1 MTFVFI
7 LGILAVLI
15 GIGIVIWGFRAQLI
29 SAILGGVAIALIIGG
44 GLIFWSTW
52 WTNGVGEAKVM
63 VNSADR
69 QVIGTIEEPGWGFKA
84 PWFEFVEFDLFSQE
98 LLYAGNDKG
107 APQYAGGTVNG
118 QEITVNV
125 GGVNGGSTQGRVD
138 MTFRYSI
145 DADNIKA
152 IYGEF
157 RGGQTQFT
165 EQAITRT
172 ALSIARS
179 VPSDYSAVEFRGT
192 KRDEAALKI
201 QDLLN
206 EKMKDYG
213 VEFSAVTIQDVRYS
227 EQVEAALTK
236 IEEANQEAETAEANQ
251 RTQAVKNETKIAQA
265 QAEADA
271 NRLLTESLTPE
282 VIEMKRIEAIVE
294 AAKNGNL
301 VIDGSDGSVLLP
313 AK

>member
-1 MTFVFI
+1 MTFIFI
-7 LGILAVLI
+7 IGILVVLI
-15 GIGIVIWGFRAQLI
+15 GLGITFWGFAEK
-29 SAILGGVAIALIIGG
+29 ILGAIVGGILLALFVGG

-69 QVIGTIEEPGWGFKA
+69 QVIGTIEEPGYGFKA
-84 PWFEFVEFDLFSQE
+84 PWTDFVEFDLFSQE
-98 LLYAGNDKG
+98 LVYAGNSDG
-107 APQYAGGTVNG
+107 APQYTGGTVNG

-138 MTFRYSI
+138 MTFRYSL
-145 DADNIKA
+145 DADKIKD
-152 IYGEF
+152 IYSEF

-165 EQAITRT
+165 EQAITRIVLDT
-172 ALSIARS
+172 ARQTPAE
-179 VPSDYSAVEFRGT
+179 YSAVEFRGV
-192 KRDEAALKI
+192 KRGEAALKI
-201 QDLLN
+201 QDILN
-206 EKMKDYG
+206 EKLKPYG

-301 VIDGSDGSVLLP
+301 IIDGSDGSVLLP